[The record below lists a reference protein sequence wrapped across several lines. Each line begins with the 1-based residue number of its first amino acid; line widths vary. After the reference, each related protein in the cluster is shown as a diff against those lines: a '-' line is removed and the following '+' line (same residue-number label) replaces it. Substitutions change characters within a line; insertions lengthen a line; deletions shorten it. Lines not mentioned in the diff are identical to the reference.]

1 MDIETKEYFRTT
13 LNNLDTQCNL
23 INEMIEDDYLQDEE
37 EFSTIFDK
45 IEELKEAITNYQEFN
60 KYI

>member
-1 MDIETKEYFRTT
+1 MDIETKKYFRTT
-13 LNNLDTQCNL
+13 LNNLDCQCNL
-23 INEMIEDDYLQDEE
+23 INEMIEDDYLQDET
-37 EFSTIFDK
+37 EFSSIYDA

>member
-1 MDIETKEYFRTT
+1 MDIETKKYFRTT
-13 LNNLDTQCNL
+13 LNSLDCYCNL
-23 INEMIEDDYLQDEE
+23 INEVIEDNYLQDET
-37 EFSTIFDK
+37 EFSNIFDT